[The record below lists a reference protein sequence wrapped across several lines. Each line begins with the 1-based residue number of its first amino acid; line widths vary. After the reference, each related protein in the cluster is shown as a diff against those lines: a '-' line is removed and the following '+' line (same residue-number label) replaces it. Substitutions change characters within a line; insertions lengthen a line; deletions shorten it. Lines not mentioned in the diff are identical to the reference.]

1 MGRATERTRP
11 LGTTSGERMGLED
24 PSSVLKSGLQPK
36 EEETVCWRDGFQEE
50 KEHDPGQGGMK
61 EPAWYS

>member
-1 MGRATERTRP
+1 
-11 LGTTSGERMGLED
+11 MGLED

-50 KEHDPGQGGMK
+50 EEHDPGQGGMK